1 MAALAI
7 VNPKKRRKAKKGGA
21 VKARRSNPVKKIKT
35 RRRRNPVAAKSVR
48 RTRRSARRRNPIS
61 GSALTK
67 HLMPALTGAAGAAVV
82 DKAIDMFGGYLPA
95 QLRTGWGRYL
105 ALAGIAWGI
114 GFGLEK
120 AKLLSPATR
129 NSLVGG
135 ALTVT
140 AYKAISTELMPMV
153 NNITTLPAPAAAA
166 GTRPAPAAAAGTKG
180 FQDASLMGFQPAM
193 TLGEMVNN
201 APVSGDFM
209 VAGSGYST

>member
-7 VNPKKRRKAKKGGA
+7 VNPKKRRKAKKGKA
-21 VKARRSNPVKKIKT
+21 VKARRSNPVKARKT
-35 RRRRNPVAAKSVR
+35 SSRRRRRNPVAAKSVR
-48 RTRRSARRRNPIS
+48 RTRRASRRRNPIS

-82 DKAIDMFGGYLPA
+82 DKAIDMFGGYLPV

-105 ALAGIAWGI
+105 TLAGSALLI

-140 AYKAISTELMPMV
+140 AYKAISAELMPMV

-166 GTRPAPAAAAGTKG
+166 AGAKG

-201 APVSGDFM
+201 APVSGDFY
-209 VAGSGYST
+209 AGSSYAT